1 VRGVAATI
9 LVVGT
14 LALFGAGAQAADPPP
29 QVTVIGDSVLTG
41 VLWNAQPLSILQH
54 GLQMRLDIGVC
65 RRLTGVSCP
74 YEGGNVPTL
83 LDVVNTLGPQ
93 LGKVVLVEVGYN
105 DDHDTFAQ
113 NVELSINALLQA
125 GVKRILWANLRGFAQ
140 QWLDMNAVLDAAA
153 RRHPELTVIDWN
165 GYSDNKWS
173 WFQGDGIHLVDDGA
187 VAMATLFRSAIDE
200 ALVPPL
206 VVHTTTLPV
215 ARVGHKYVARL
226 VAAGGIK
233 PYKWRVTSG
242 SLPKGLSLRPNGQ
255 IDGVARRSGQVRIV
269 VSATDSH
276 GRAATRPELLKIA
289 SAK

>member
-1 VRGVAATI
+1 MLACFAAS
-9 LVVGT
+9 
-14 LALFGAGAQAADPPP
+14 AHAADDPPP
-29 QVTVIGDSVLTG
+29 QVTVIGDSVLTA
-41 VLWNAQPLSILQH
+41 VLWNAQPLATLQN
-54 GLQMRLDIGVC
+54 GLRMRLDIGVC

-125 GVKRILWANLRGFAQ
+125 GVTKILWANLHGFSQ

-153 RRHPELTVIDWN
+153 RHHPELMVIDWN
-165 GYSDNKWS
+165 SYADNKWS
-173 WFQGDGIHLVDDGA
+173 WFQGDGIHLVYDGA
-187 VAMATLFRSAIDE
+187 VAMATLLRSAVDE
-200 ALVPPL
+200 ALAAPL

-215 ARVGHKYVARL
+215 AHVGHKYLAHL
-226 VAAGGIK
+226 VAKGGIA
-233 PYKWRVTSG
+233 PYTWRVTRG
-242 SLPKGLSLRPNGQ
+242 SLPKGISLRPNGQ
-255 IDGVARRSGQVRIV
+255 IDGVARRSARVKLV

-276 GRAATRPELLKIA
+276 GRAATRTEQLTIA
-289 SAK
+289 SASAN

>member
-1 VRGVAATI
+1 VATAI
-9 LVVGT
+9 VVGA
-14 LALFGAGAQAADPPP
+14 LACFAAGAQAAADPPP

-41 VLWNAQPLSILQH
+41 VIWNAQPLAILQD

-65 RRLTGVSCP
+65 RKLTGVSCP
-74 YEGGNVPTL
+74 FEGGNVPTL

-105 DDHDTFAQ
+105 DDYDTFAQ
-113 NVELSINALLQA
+113 NVEMSINALLQA
-125 GVKRILWANLRGFAQ
+125 GVTHILWANLHGFSQ

-165 GYSDNKWS
+165 GYADNNWS
-173 WFQGDGIHLVDDGA
+173 WFQGDGIHLVHDGA

-200 ALVPPL
+200 ALAPPL

-215 ARVGHKYVARL
+215 ARVGRRYLARL
-226 VAAGGIK
+226 VAKGGIA
-233 PYKWRVTSG
+233 PYNWRVTRG

-255 IDGVARRSGQVRIV
+255 IDGVARRSGQVKIV

-276 GRAATRPELLKIA
+276 GRAATRAELLTIA
-289 SAK
+289 SAN